1 MGAGPEDWQEG
12 SDSLGSSGPSSRDG
26 ERDGER
32 VGKGAEV
39 GLGYLPGTHRLLAF
53 RSERDFRTKE
63 SGRNVRLFSSRG

>member
-12 SDSLGSSGPSSRDG
+12 SDSLGSSGPSS
-26 ERDGER
+26 RDGER